1 MFKIGKSIDITG
13 GLGMGNRG
21 RDGWMPKECGIPF
34 QNDETIL
41 KSLAMMVAQLECKPL
56 NCQV

>member
-21 RDGWMPKECGIPF
+21 RDGCPRSVEFLFRTMTQF
-34 QNDETIL
+34 
-41 KSLAMMVAQLECKPL
+41 
-56 NCQV
+56 